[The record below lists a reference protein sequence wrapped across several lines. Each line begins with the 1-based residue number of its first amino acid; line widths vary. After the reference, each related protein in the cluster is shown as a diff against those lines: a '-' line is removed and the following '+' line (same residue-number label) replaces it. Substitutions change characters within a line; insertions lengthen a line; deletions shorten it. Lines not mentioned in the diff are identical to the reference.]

1 MEKVFYSIENIEKT
15 FERKFS
21 SKEKNI
27 QDALTIDTYE
37 IDFKIY
43 KYLKL

>member
-1 MEKVFYSIENIEKT
+1 MENIEKT

-21 SKEKNI
+21 SKENNI
-27 QDALTIDTYE
+27 QVVLTIDTYE
-37 IDFKIY
+37 IDSKIF